1 MQIKNLVAALAGMAV
16 VAEAGVTFMD
26 IDSPLSA
33 ALAKRQQRGGNRG
46 GNQGNNGQ
54 NNNNGGNNNAN
65 NNANNGQLCLQTN
78 AVQKGSQSAGTPAA
92 QQAQSATDNAN
103 FINFC
108 SGSTLTDGKQITA
121 GSCNG
126 IVMGKIPANT
136 KMVSTALQ
144 NPPHNGN
151 IAANQDFDVQ
161 LKVNNLAAGSFTD
174 AQATY
179 YSAPQNVNG
188 QGQVVGHVHVT
199 IQDMGNSL
207 TPNQP
212 LDASKFVFFKGIN
225 DAGDGNGNLKATVTG
240 GLPAGNYRVCTMSSA
255 SNHQPVLMPVA
266 QRGAQDDC
274 NKFTVGGNG
283 GNNANANNGGN
294 NNANANNGGNNNAN
308 ANNGGN
314 ANGGQNGGNRGG
326 KQNAGKRAQG
336 GNRAAG
342 AGQRGAGQGAFPGG
356 FPGAQ
361 NGGGFPG
368 GQNGGNPFGQGQ
380 FPGFGNPGAATSQ
393 TQSGQNAQG
402 SADANTS
409 AQDGDA
415 ASKPAS
421 SATSSVAS
429 STAVPTQTG
438 GASGNSNN
446 NANGNSSGSAGGK
459 GGATSNAI
467 LGLAAPA
474 VTDSGDSSRPFSV
487 NGNSFISKANAVQR
501 ACDIQRNSCF
511 NAINGGQ
518 GNGAS
523 TSECDAQVQACIQE
537 LS

>member
-342 AGQRGAGQGAFPGG
+342 AGQRGAGQG
-356 FPGAQ
+356 
-361 NGGGFPG
+361 
-368 GQNGGNPFGQGQ
+368 
-380 FPGFGNPGAATSQ
+380 
-393 TQSGQNAQG
+393 
-402 SADANTS
+402 DANTS